1 MIKFLNKFR
10 GYVEKDGEIK
20 GPKVTTLEVYHC
32 GMQQISLIECGSIHD
47 SLIYSMP
54 QFQSPSLY
62 ACFLTYSMQQISLI
76 EGDSYP
82 YPCF

>member
-1 MIKFLNKFR
+1 MIKFLNKLR

-47 SLIYSMP
+47 SLIYSIP
-54 QFQSPSLY
+54 
-62 ACFLTYSMQQISLI
+62 
-76 EGDSYP
+76 
-82 YPCF
+82 